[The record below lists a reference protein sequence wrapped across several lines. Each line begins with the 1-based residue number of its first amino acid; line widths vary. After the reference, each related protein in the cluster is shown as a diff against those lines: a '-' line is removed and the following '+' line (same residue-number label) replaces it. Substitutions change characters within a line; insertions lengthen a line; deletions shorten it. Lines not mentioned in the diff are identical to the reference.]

1 MRSPI
6 PTRGTP
12 EQPIFA
18 AALAAALLG
27 LVAMVIAPF
36 LSPLA
41 WAVILG
47 HAAWPIHRRVLA
59 WSGDR
64 PALAAL
70 LTTTLVASALVL
82 PLLWALVLLRDDLLH
97 LYDRGQAL
105 LAGSTDDLF
114 DALAHLPWIGP
125 RVHDALAARWPQ
137 GGSVSAW
144 LADWLRQG
152 SLQLLAL
159 IGSVGRNAL
168 KFAFTILFL
177 FFVFRDGDAMQHR
190 LSRALATLTGRQLDP
205 YLRAAGDTSRAIT
218 VSVVLAA
225 VAQGVV
231 AAGGY
236 AVAGVPAPVLLGFV
250 TALASVLP
258 MLGTFL
264 VWGTVAAG
272 LLLAAH
278 WWQAVVL
285 LLWGTLLIHPI
296 DNVLRPWLVSSAT
309 KMPFLV
315 ALLGVLGG
323 LAAFGFVGVFLG
335 PVILAVAL
343 VLWREAAA

>member
-1 MRSPI
+1 
-6 PTRGTP
+6 
-12 EQPIFA
+12 
-18 AALAAALLG
+18 
-27 LVAMVIAPF
+27 
-36 LSPLA
+36 
-41 WAVILG
+41 
-47 HAAWPIHRRVLA
+47 
-59 WSGDR
+59 
-64 PALAAL
+64 
-70 LTTTLVASALVL
+70 
-82 PLLWALVLLRDDLLH
+82 
-97 LYDRGQAL
+97 
-105 LAGSTDDLF
+105 
-114 DALAHLPWIGP
+114 
-125 RVHDALAARWPQ
+125 
-137 GGSVSAW
+137 
-144 LADWLRQG
+144 
-152 SLQLLAL
+152 
-159 IGSVGRNAL
+159 
-168 KFAFTILFL
+168 
-177 FFVFRDGDAMQHR
+177 
-190 LSRALATLTGRQLDP
+190 
-205 YLRAAGDTSRAIT
+205 
-218 VSVVLAA
+218 
-225 VAQGVV
+225 V